1 VSAPEASAGR
11 PASSAVPTVADVERI
26 AAHGDPVVRNLQI
39 THCYHELSHAL
50 AARTGDAPAN
60 WCTFATWASKQA
72 GQTIRK
78 EDLAR
83 AFERLFADS
92 AEAGRADRR
101 AAVAVR
107 SAGAVPPAE
116 PVQGALRQAR
126 MPQSAFERA
135 SAAVAR
141 GNLKVFAEI
150 GRAFAAFLALPA
162 HAGGVA
168 PDAFA
173 AFLGELRPD
182 GPPDGQG
189 YLRQAFSTYADALD
203 ARDPNARAQLVLLAN
218 LAIGWHEQ
226 VRLQPEIT
234 EALDAPLTEPVKLR
248 RDLLVGL
255 AHRRPVS
262 AVRILWTLVPGRPSA
277 LKPLLDEL
285 DRHVKLVAHEAVTA
299 LLMTLALPGETLS
312 LARDVPGAFPAE
324 LRTIENRDLLLLLDL
339 VDPTPDTTRGSGA
352 RSWSNLHERVHFI
365 ADLFRVYQQRTEL
378 HDAPFSAA
386 QVALIKTGTRPAG
399 AL

>member
-1 VSAPEASAGR
+1 MSAPEASAGR
-11 PASSAVPTVADVERI
+11 TASSAVPTVADVERI

-39 THCYHELSHAL
+39 TQCYHELSGAL
-50 AARTGDAPAN
+50 AARTGGAPAN

-92 AEAGRADRR
+92 TEASRADGRA
-101 AAVAVR
+101 AAAVR
-107 SAGAVPPAE
+107 SAGRVPAAE

-126 MPQSAFERA
+126 MPRSAFERA

-141 GNLKVFAEI
+141 GNRKVFAEI
-150 GRAFAAFLALPA
+150 GRAFAAFLALSA
-162 HAGGVA
+162 DARRVA

-173 AFLGELRPD
+173 AFLGELRPGD
-182 GPPDGQG
+182 PPNGQE
-189 YLRQAFSTYADALD
+189 YLRQAFSTYAEALD
-203 ARDPNARAQLVLLAN
+203 ARDPKARAQLVLLAN

-234 EALDAPLTEPVKLR
+234 EALDAPLAEPVKLR

-255 AHRRPVS
+255 ARRRPVS
-262 AVRILWTLVPGRPSA
+262 AARFLWTLVPGRASA
-277 LKPLLDEL
+277 LEHLLDEL
-285 DRHVKLVAHEAVTA
+285 DRQVKRIAHEAVTT
-299 LLMTLALPGETLS
+299 LLMTLALPGETLD
-312 LARDVPGAFPAE
+312 LASDVPGAFPDE
-324 LRTIENRDLLLLLDL
+324 LRTIDNRDLLLLLDL

-352 RSWSNLHERVHFI
+352 RSWSDLHERVHFI
-365 ADLFRVYQQRTEL
+365 ADLFRVYQQRTGL
-378 HDAPFSAA
+378 HDAPFSAG
-386 QVALIKTGTRPAG
+386 QVALIKAGTRPAG